1 MRANTGAWGA
11 RPRSSISGSKV
22 ADYRTVPN
30 VVLSCCLAF
39 APQLEVAPFPAKV
52 GHAIEIRAVA
62 ANEEPLAGI
71 AVEVRQPD
79 GSGLPVGVTDAT
91 GGLRFVP
98 TVVGEHVFVA
108 VVGGVRV
115 LAPHRVIADRR
126 RWPLAVGCVPL
137 GLALLWSL
145 RRARG
150 PRAP

>member
-1 MRANTGAWGA
+1 M
-11 RPRSSISGSKV
+11 
-22 ADYRTVPN
+22 ADYRTVSN
-30 VVLSCCLAF
+30 VVMLCCLAL

-52 GHAIEIRAVA
+52 GQTLEVHAVA
-62 ANEEPLAGI
+62 AGDERLAGI
-71 AVEVRQPD
+71 AVEVLLPD
-79 GSGLPVGVTDAT
+79 GSRLPVGATDAT
-91 GGLRFVP
+91 GTLQFVP
-98 TVVGEHVFVA
+98 TVVGEHVFAA

-126 RWPLAVGCVPL
+126 RWPFAVGCVPL